1 MDNFDLKK
9 YLNKGILLEADE
21 KDLEKSFKKD
31 VTSFKNDLSTYMT
44 DPKVSAVLKAGLADG
59 DLNDDKLPY
68 TKKPEIAVKKLIPTQ
83 SEIGFDQ
90 SIQNLLTDQYGSL
103 ESILQGKANV
113 GGPIVTYAGKYI
125 IDGHHRWSQVFA
137 GNTNATMEALDIK
150 PKSGYQPTDILKA
163 VHGAIAVELNKVP
176 ASNPEGINIMTGVNY
191 EGVLGKV
198 TKYLTDDARKIWAKY
213 GFDSDEKIA
222 KHLYKNLKNIVNN
235 GHISAAPGRIDM
247 PQTDGEETKTQDK
260 LDALSKGEINIA
272 PPFATTNENKIKLT
286 SILKEVIKDKKNKS
300 REIEI
305 DLTGPDGNA
314 YVLLGYA
321 KEYAKQLNLPWDKI
335 QDEMTSSDYEN
346 LVNTFDKYFGSFIT
360 LYR

>member
-31 VTSFKNDLSTYMT
+31 VTSFKNDLSTYMA

-113 GGPIVTYAGKYI
+113 GGPIVTYAGKYV

-137 GNTNATMEALDIK
+137 GNRGASMDALDIK
-150 PKSGYQPTDILKA
+150 AKSGYQPQDILKA
-163 VHGAIAVELNKVP
+163 VHGAVAAELDKVP
-176 ASNPEGINIMTGVNY
+176 ASDPKGINIMTGVNY

-198 TKYLTDDARKIWAKY
+198 QKYLTDGAAQVWNKY
-213 GFDSDEKIA
+213 GFDTPEKIA
-222 KHLYKNLKNIVNN
+222 KHLYNNLEQIVKN
-235 GHISAAPGRIDM
+235 GHIAAAPGRVDM
-247 PQTDGEETKTQDK
+247 PQTDADGSNTKAK
-260 LDALSKGEINIA
+260 VDALAKGEINITA
-272 PPFATTNENKIKLT
+272 PF
-286 SILKEVIKDKKNKS
+286 
-300 REIEI
+300 
-305 DLTGPDGNA
+305 
-314 YVLLGYA
+314 
-321 KEYAKQLNLPWDKI
+321 
-335 QDEMTSSDYEN
+335 
-346 LVNTFDKYFGSFIT
+346 
-360 LYR
+360 